1 MIHGN
6 SLRSGRRIWW
16 VLTAVSD
23 TSDNQTWGFKYVQN
37 LLRIGALDS
46 NMTVIHVQPWLSAA
60 FLGSQRSCC
69 LSWIGEGSRCLMVW
83 GYQTAL
89 FRSPNMMVSQCS
101 REKLSK
107 VYTPTE
113 LGTLNLLTSL
123 HDGGTYG
130 CSWPGADV
138 VRLRSVKQYVL
149 NQTFQLSSYLCRCN
163 ALQKDRQV

>member
-60 FLGSQRSCC
+60 FLGGASG
-69 LSWIGEGSRCLMVW
+69 LAV
-83 GYQTAL
+83 
-89 FRSPNMMVSQCS
+89 FRG
-101 REKLSK
+101 LAK
-107 VYTPTE
+107 VR
-113 LGTLNLLTSL
+113 
-123 HDGGTYG
+123 
-130 CSWPGADV
+130 DV
-138 VRLRSVKQYVL
+138 
-149 NQTFQLSSYLCRCN
+149 
-163 ALQKDRQV
+163 